1 MGLNIVELRE
11 EKEEDCE
18 TRKSN
23 QTPEGSQAMV
33 EPIWLAI
40 ASYEG
45 VIRVIRVNKLII
57 ILSGPQKKDLSCKA
71 RIKPA
76 IAI

>member
-11 EKEEDCE
+11 EKEEEEDCE

-33 EPIWLAI
+33 EPIWLAR

-57 ILSGPQKKDLSCKA
+57 ILQSA
-71 RIKPA
+71 R
-76 IAI
+76 